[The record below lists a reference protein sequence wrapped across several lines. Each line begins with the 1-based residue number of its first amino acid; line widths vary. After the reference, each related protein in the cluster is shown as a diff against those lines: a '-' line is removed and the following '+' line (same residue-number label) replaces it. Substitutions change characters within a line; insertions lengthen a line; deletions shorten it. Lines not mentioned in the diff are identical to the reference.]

1 MLTTTDTGDAPSQ
14 SAVAGN
20 LAVGPG
26 FRAGRVIGLFL
37 LILALLDE
45 LYQAERRL
53 LDGQIIDVPFT
64 RLVTIAA
71 EGLGNRVLPFEVER
85 RGDITLGTV
94 PSTLADSK
102 DQPLSTT
109 VVYSRKLQ
117 WDRSALSHDR
127 RHPRPAS
134 VLADSTARIVSRF
147 APSVRAQP
155 RTTSGVAV
163 YMARHRDWIDV
174 AHDQIAQGVMIVA
187 VLLLWMQHV
196 ERVRSQQTV
205 AGVS

>member
-37 LILALLDE
+37 LILALLHK

-71 EGLGNRVLPFEVER
+71 EGLGNRALR
-85 RGDITLGTV
+85 
-94 PSTLADSK
+94 
-102 DQPLSTT
+102 
-109 VVYSRKLQ
+109 SRT
-117 WDRSALSHDR
+117 AR
-127 RHPRPAS
+127 RHHPGNGALDACR
-134 VLADSTARIVSRF
+134 
-147 APSVRAQP
+147 
-155 RTTSGVAV
+155 
-163 YMARHRDWIDV
+163 
-174 AHDQIAQGVMIVA
+174 
-187 VLLLWMQHV
+187 
-196 ERVRSQQTV
+196 
-205 AGVS
+205 

>member
-45 LYQAERRL
+45 LYQAEHRL

-64 RLVTIAA
+64 RLVAIAA

-85 RGDITLGTV
+85 RGDRCGGIVSEAHPAFRWV
-94 PSTLADSK
+94 PAFVLA
-102 DQPLSTT
+102 
-109 VVYSRKLQ
+109 
-117 WDRSALSHDR
+117 SALVAFVASLHR
-127 RHPRPAS
+127 ACPRQVHP
-134 VLADSTARIVSRF
+134 
-147 APSVRAQP
+147 
-155 RTTSGVAV
+155 
-163 YMARHRDWIDV
+163 
-174 AHDQIAQGVMIVA
+174 
-187 VLLLWMQHV
+187 
-196 ERVRSQQTV
+196 
-205 AGVS
+205 

>member
-1 MLTTTDTGDAPSQ
+1 MLTTTDTGDTPSQ

-37 LILALLDE
+37 LILALLHE

-85 RGDITLGTV
+85 RGDIILGTV

-109 VVYSRKLQ
+109 VVIRGGCNGIG
-117 WDRSALSHDR
+117 ALFLMIAGILAL
-127 RHPRPAS
+127 PAS
-134 VLADSTARIVSRF
+134 WPTRLRTLFRDLPLLFGLSLVRILGLLYTWPVIPTGSTSRMIR
-147 APSVRAQP
+147 SHRA
-155 RTTSGVAV
+155 
-163 YMARHRDWIDV
+163 
-174 AHDQIAQGVMIVA
+174 
-187 VLLLWMQHV
+187 
-196 ERVRSQQTV
+196 
-205 AGVS
+205 